1 MMPPLDVFSIRN
13 SESTWLGPAETLIQA
28 LEVMR
33 QNGAGSY
40 FIFFHQTGRKVMYHV
55 DQHGSVRPVEAESQD
70 AREQVRR

>member
-13 SESTWLGPAETLIQA
+13 NESIWLGPAKTLFQA

-40 FIFFHQTGRKVMYHV
+40 FIFFHETEYKTMWQV
-55 DQHGSVRPVEAESQD
+55 DEHGCVRAVEAKSQGD
-70 AREQVRR
+70 